1 MIRRSFLFGLTLF
14 LSGSVTPVAAQPEP
28 VTVFAAASLKNALED
43 AAKPFTASTGIQ
55 VRFSFAASSALARQI
70 ESGAPAD
77 LFASADL
84 EWMDHL
90 QQRNLIRTNT
100 RVDLLGNRLV
110 VIAPADSP
118 LRELTFTPE
127 AIKQA
132 AGNGRIA
139 TGEVTS
145 VPAGRYAKA
154 ALERLGLWSEVQPR
168 LAQSEN
174 VRAALLFV
182 SRGEAPLGI
191 VYETDAKADP
201 KVRIVAAFPADSH
214 PAIVYPFAVA
224 VGARQAEA
232 AGRLLT
238 YLQSP
243 QARSAFEAQGFTLT
257 GASRTTN

>member
-127 AIKQA
+127 AITQA

-145 VPAGRYAKA
+145 VPAGMPRP
-154 ALERLGLWSEVQPR
+154 LWSGSVSGRRSSHGLRNPR
-168 LAQSEN
+168 TC
-174 VRAALLFV
+174 VRPSCL
-182 SRGEAPLGI
+182 
-191 VYETDAKADP
+191 
-201 KVRIVAAFPADSH
+201 SH
-214 PAIVYPFAVA
+214 AVKRPSA
-224 VGARQAEA
+224 SSTRRTQ
-232 AGRLLT
+232 RLI
-238 YLQSP
+238 Q
-243 QARSAFEAQGFTLT
+243 R
-257 GASRTTN
+257 